1 MSWFFEKKDNNSEI
15 AARIEQVEERLRQIN
30 ASVLEVSNGVAESLR
45 QQAESS
51 SQLTKLMRLQY
62 KSGQET
68 RGTLEELTHGLLEV
82 RQWQA
87 QYGDFEARAE
97 EMGRQRQCAV
107 DALVAQLDDLDH
119 IFTGLGGAM
128 KETWQPVLQGW
139 AQRIVTALAEMGIYE
154 IKVLGQTFDP
164 QIAEGVGVKDR
175 PKKIEARELDETEIE
190 ATEIEATE
198 MEARGL
204 GTTHFHV
211 PYEVAEV
218 VKRGFSS
225 AEGQLLRKAQV
236 ITFQEG
242 LVKDE

>member
-1 MSWFFEKKDNNSEI
+1 MSWFFEKKDNSSEI
-15 AARIEQVEERLRQIN
+15 AARMEQMEERLRQVN
-30 ASVLEVSNGVAESLR
+30 ANVLEVSSGVAESLR

-51 SQLTKLMRLQY
+51 IQLTKLMRLQY

-68 RGTLEELTHGLLEV
+68 RGALEELSHGLLEV

-87 QYGDFEARAE
+87 QSGDFEARIDE
-97 EMGRQRQCAV
+97 LGRQRQYAV
-107 DALVAQLDDLDH
+107 DVLVAQLDDLDH
-119 IFTGLGGAM
+119 VCAGLGSTVN
-128 KETWQPVLQGW
+128 ETWLTVYQGW
-139 AQRIVTALAEMGIYE
+139 AQRVLSALAAMGIVE
-154 IKVLGQTFDP
+154 IEVLGQTFDP

-175 PKKIEARELDETEIE
+175 PQKIEAP
-190 ATEIEATE
+190 E
-198 MEARGL
+198 MEEQGL

-236 ITFQEG
+236 ITYQEG